1 MQEGI
6 PVVTVDNRLKTDKV
20 AAHLATDNLKAGA
33 LAADQMVQAI
43 KGHELYAIRPRLSAA
58 PV

>member
-20 AAHLATDNLKAGA
+20 AAFLATDNLKAGA
-33 LAADQMVQAI
+33 LAADQLVGAI
-43 KGHELYAIRPRLSAA
+43 KADAD
-58 PV
+58 